1 MEEAAVLILLT
12 EQSQQ
17 SPLFIGLRLSAGR
30 PSQVYH
36 LIFTSNV
43 NVLIFT
49 SEVKIWDITLNLS
62 WELGTVPVSTVNI
75 INVSASEIRDKVGFL
90 VFYWEKTT
98 KIMAVGV
105 LL

>member
-1 MEEAAVLILLT
+1 MEVNLIVEEAAVLILLT

-62 WELGTVPVSTVNI
+62 WELGTVPVSKSI
-75 INVSASEIRDKVGFL
+75 SLMFQLQKSG
-90 VFYWEKTT
+90 T
-98 KIMAVGV
+98 K
-105 LL
+105 